1 MSDSAPNL
9 TGATAAVLAGMSE
22 RHFRRLLKDGTGPAQ
37 APNGTHPPDQFR
49 DWLRGRWSE
58 EVGVG
63 SDGRP
68 ADSFQAERTRLTKA
82 QADKAEIEA
91 AELARELVRT
101 EDVKLTWGELVAAVR
116 AKLLS
121 LPSKL
126 APLLAPPGKIAE
138 AQALAET
145 MVHEALS
152 ELAGS
157 GLPANHARTRGP
169 GAVDAGA
176 AAKADGESVGGSL
189 PAAVKRVKRGARKVE
204 H

>member
-1 MSDSAPNL
+1 MPDFIHMDPL
-9 TGATAAVLAGMSE
+9 THEQAAALAGVTI
-22 RHFRRLLKDGTGPAQ
+22 RRLYQIVDDEPDGPRRSSPGHFDCKAFGEWLEKRR
-37 APNGTHPPDQFR
+37 APDN
-49 DWLRGRWSE
+49 
-58 EVGVG
+58 
-63 SDGRP
+63 
-68 ADSFQAERTRLTKA
+68 FQAERTRLTKA

-126 APLLAPPGKIAE
+126 APLLAPPGRVAE

-157 GLPANHARTRGP
+157 GLPANRARAGGP

-176 AAKADGESVGGSL
+176 AAQVDGEPVGGSL

>member
-37 APNGTHPPDQFR
+37 APNGTHPPEQFR
-49 DWLRGRWSE
+49 EWMRARWADE
-58 EVGVG
+58 AGLGV
-63 SDGRP
+63 DGRP

-126 APLLAPPGKIAE
+126 APLLAPPGKVAE

-157 GLPANHARTRGP
+157 GLPANHARTGGP

-176 AAKADGESVGGSL
+176 AAQVDGEPVGGSL

>member
-1 MSDSAPNL
+1 MDPL
-9 TGATAAVLAGMSE
+9 THEQAAALAGVTI
-22 RHFRRLLKDGTGPAQ
+22 RRLYQIVDDEPDGPRRSSPGHFDCKAFGEWLEKRR
-37 APNGTHPPDQFR
+37 APDN
-49 DWLRGRWSE
+49 
-58 EVGVG
+58 
-63 SDGRP
+63 
-68 ADSFQAERTRLTKA
+68 FQAERTRLTKA

-126 APLLAPPGKIAE
+126 APLLAPPGKVAE

-157 GLPANHARTRGP
+157 GLPANRARSGGF

-176 AAKADGESVGGSL
+176 AAKVDGEPVGGSL